1 MQSMKTPCW
10 FRLAFA
16 FSLSLVVLARG
27 ADEGLVPLFNGK
39 DLTGWVPV
47 NVAPSTFTV
56 RDGII
61 ISTGKP
67 TGVMRTE
74 RMYENFI
81 IELEWRHL
89 KSGGNAGLFIW
100 GDPMTARGTPFAR
113 GIEVQILDNGY
124 AAKGKNEWFT
134 THGDIFPIH
143 GATMTPAGRVAKSG
157 RRSFPAEDLS
167 KSAPEWNHY
176 RVVANN
182 GEVRLSVNG
191 KEVTVGKESS
201 PRKGYLCL
209 ESEGSE
215 CHFRNIRI
223 KELPSSNPSPEQTA
237 KLAEGFITLYTGVDL
252 AGWRADAAA
261 KEHWR
266 ASDWRLECDAKAGT
280 PPLTTEKEFGD
291 FVLIL
296 DWLSSAKPDPAK
308 PADVGEIALFGS
320 LPNGSALVKLDR
332 AQAGTWHRLQITRRG
347 DELTVEQDGKPT
359 GEKRR
364 VAGLPKRGSIELRSA
379 GEPIVFSNIFLRE
392 LK

>member
-1 MQSMKTPCW
+1 MKTTLCL
-10 FRLAFA
+10 RLSF
-16 FSLSLVVLARG
+16 VLAILLTFH
-27 ADEGLVPLFNGK
+27 AHAAEEGFVPLFNGK
-39 DLTGWVPV
+39 DLSGWVPV
-47 NVAPSTFTV
+47 NVAPGTFTV
-56 RDGII
+56 REGII

-89 KSGGNAGLFIW
+89 KAGGNAGLFIW
-100 GDPMTARGTPFAR
+100 GDPMTAKGTPFAR

-157 RRSFPAEDLS
+157 RRSFPAEELS
-167 KSAPEWNHY
+167 RSAPEWNRY

-223 KELPSSNPSPEQTA
+223 KELPSSNPTA
-237 KLAEGFITLYTGVDL
+237 EHTARPAEGFTTLYTGVDL
-252 AGWRADAAA
+252 AGWRVDATA

-266 ASDWRLECDAKAGT
+266 PNDWRLECDAKPGT

-291 FVLIL
+291 LVLVV
-296 DWLSSAKPDPAK
+296 DWLAAPGADPAK
-308 PADVGEIALFGS
+308 TGPVGEIVLRGAE
-320 LPNGSALVKLDR
+320 AAVVKLER
-332 AQAGTWHRLQITRRG
+332 TQAGPWRRLQVTLRG
-347 DELTVEQDGKPT
+347 DELTVEQDGKPL

-364 VAGLPKRGSIELRSA
+364 LSPLPKRGSITLRTTGTPVTFA
-379 GEPIVFSNIFLRE
+379 NLFVRE

>member
-1 MQSMKTPCW
+1 MQLLRT
-10 FRLAFA
+10 RLYLHLSFLLPILLSFHAGGAEEGFA
-16 FSLSLVVLARG
+16 
-27 ADEGLVPLFNGK
+27 PLFNGK
-39 DLTGWVPV
+39 DLSGWVPV
-47 NVAPSTFTV
+47 NVAPGTFTV
-56 RDGII
+56 REGII
-61 ISTGKP
+61 VCTGKP
-67 TGVMRTE
+67 TGVMRSE

-89 KSGGNAGLFIW
+89 QSGGNAGLFIW
-100 GDPMTARGTPFAR
+100 GDPMTAKGTPFAR

-124 AAKGKNEWFT
+124 AAKGKNELFT

-157 RRSFPAEDLS
+157 RRSFPAEELS
-167 KSAPEWNHY
+167 RSAPEWNHY

-223 KELPSSNPSPEQTA
+223 KELPSTQPTA
-237 KLAEGFITLYTGVDL
+237 AETARLAEGFTTLYTGVNL
-252 AGWRADAAA
+252 SGWLTPAPSG
-261 KEHWR
+261 HWR
-266 ASDWRLECDAKAGT
+266 SNDWRLECDGKPGT

-291 FVLIL
+291 CVVIL
-296 DWLSSAKPDPAK
+296 DWLAGATPAK
-308 PADVGEIALFGS
+308 TGDVGSVALRGAE
-320 LPNGSALVKLDR
+320 GALVKLDA
-332 AQAGTWHRLQITRRG
+332 AQAGAWRRLQITLRG
-347 DELTVEQDGKPT
+347 EEISLELDGKPS

-364 VAGLPKRGSIELRSA
+364 VANLPKRG
-379 GEPIVFSNIFLRE
+379 PIVLRTAGGPVTFANLFVRE

>member
-1 MQSMKTPCW
+1 MKTTTHIR
-10 FRLAFA
+10 RL
-16 FSLSLVVLARG
+16 LVVLFACALIARG
-27 ADEGLVPLFNGK
+27 AEEGFVPLFNGK
-39 DLTGWVPV
+39 NLSGWVPV
-47 NVAPSTFTV
+47 NVAPGTFTV
-56 RDGII
+56 REGII

-143 GATMTPAGRVAKSG
+143 GATMTPAGLVAKSG
-157 RRSFPAEDLS
+157 RRSFPSEELS

-191 KEVTVGKESS
+191 KEVTVGRDSS

-223 KELPSSNPSPEQTA
+223 KELPSSSPSPDQIA
-237 KLAEGFITLYTGVDL
+237 KAAEGFTTLYTGVDL
-252 AGWRADAAA
+252 AGWRADAPA

-266 ASDWRLECDAKAGT
+266 VSDWRLECDAKAGT
-280 PPLTTEKEFGD
+280 PPLTTEQEFGD
-291 FVLIL
+291 FVMIV
-296 DWLSSAKPDPAK
+296 DWLSSAKPDSAK
-308 PADVGEIALFGS
+308 PGDVGSIS
-320 LPNGSALVKLDR
+320 LRGVDSALVKLDR
-332 AQAGTWHRLQITRRG
+332 AQSGSWHRLQITLRG
-347 DELTVEQDGKPT
+347 DELTVEQDGKLL

-364 VAGLPKRGSIELRSA
+364 ITGTPKRGPIVLRAA
-379 GEPIVFSNIFLRE
+379 GEPITFANLFVRE

>member
-16 FSLSLVVLARG
+16 FSLSLVLLARG

-167 KSAPEWNHY
+167 RKCA
-176 RVVANN
+176 RV
-182 GEVRLSVNG
+182 EPL
-191 KEVTVGKESS
+191 
-201 PRKGYLCL
+201 PR
-209 ESEGSE
+209 
-215 CHFRNIRI
+215 RR
-223 KELPSSNPSPEQTA
+223 Q
-237 KLAEGFITLYTGVDL
+237 
-252 AGWRADAAA
+252 
-261 KEHWR
+261 
-266 ASDWRLECDAKAGT
+266 
-280 PPLTTEKEFGD
+280 
-291 FVLIL
+291 
-296 DWLSSAKPDPAK
+296 
-308 PADVGEIALFGS
+308 
-320 LPNGSALVKLDR
+320 
-332 AQAGTWHRLQITRRG
+332 QRRG
-347 DELTVEQDGKPT
+347 SPQRKW
-359 GEKRR
+359 
-364 VAGLPKRGSIELRSA
+364 
-379 GEPIVFSNIFLRE
+379 
-392 LK
+392 

>member
-1 MQSMKTPCW
+1 MKKRLG
-10 FRLAFA
+10 FR
-16 FSLSLVVLARG
+16 LSLVLAVALSFHAR
-27 ADEGLVPLFNGK
+27 AAEEGFVPLFNGK
-39 DLTGWVPV
+39 DLSGWVPM
-47 NVAPSTFTV
+47 NVAPGTFTV
-56 RDGII
+56 REGTIV
-61 ISTGKP
+61 STGKP

-81 IELEWRHL
+81 IEMEWRHL
-89 KSGGNAGLFIW
+89 HSGGNAGLFIW

-124 AAKGKNEWFT
+124 NAKGKNESFT

-157 RRSFPAEDLS
+157 RRSFPAEDRS

-223 KELPSSNPSPEQTA
+223 KELPSTNPTPEQTA
-237 KLAEGFITLYTGVDL
+237 KVAEGFRTLYTGVDL

-261 KEHWR
+261 KAHWR
-266 ASDWRLECDAKAGT
+266 VNDWRLECDGKPGT
-280 PPLTTEKEFGD
+280 PPLVTDREFGD
-291 FVLIL
+291 FALIA
-296 DWLSSAKPDPAK
+296 DWFCAAKPDAAK
-308 PADVGEIALFGS
+308 PGEVGVIALRGS
-320 LPNGSALVKLDR
+320 ETPLVKLDR
-332 AQAGTWHRLQITRRG
+332 AQSGAWHRLQVTLRG
-347 DELTVEQDGKPT
+347 GELVVEQDGKPL

-364 VAGLPKRGSIELRSA
+364 IGGVSKRGPLVLHAA
-379 GEPIVFSNIFLRE
+379 GEPVVFANLFVRDLN
-392 LK
+392 